1 MKLGDFFIRNN
12 KGKNGDTS
20 KKISKGIECRTEK
33 FEGFPAILGLLGVII
48 PVKIDFSYSEEYC
61 FKGVRALKKEISIN
75 GRELHCIYSEYFCN
89 RKLIIK
95 EKYVI
100 RIEIN
105 EPGFRRKN
113 IVLRN
118 SQSIEEYLLSLNERL
133 KIKDVYEKVME
144 LLGLSDEEIS
154 ECGKILI
161 AYMKIEDERET
172 TISKI
177 VRSYGQIQEYVFSE
191 NDEA

>member
-1 MKLGDFFIRNN
+1 
-12 KGKNGDTS
+12 
-20 KKISKGIECRTEK
+20 
-33 FEGFPAILGLLGVII
+33 
-48 PVKIDFSYSEEYC
+48 
-61 FKGVRALKKEISIN
+61 
-75 GRELHCIYSEYFCN
+75 
-89 RKLIIK
+89 
-95 EKYVI
+95 
-100 RIEIN
+100 
-105 EPGFRRKN
+105 
-113 IVLRN
+113 
-118 SQSIEEYLLSLNERL
+118 
-133 KIKDVYEKVME
+133 ME